1 MEVVLLGIDRFISA
15 HALSLHREY
24 LEALR
29 AKKCM
34 GLDAKEGLEL
44 KIRSH
49 ELYFSS
55 FRTGFARCERAARGY
70 GSENAFI
77 FALREFAEAKENCFL
92 YVFPRNRYPY
102 VGFSA
107 DPRDAF
113 RSVLCVDLF
122 EHAYFLDYGFDKNAY
137 LHAALSH
144 LDLSLLDRD
153 FQRNGKIVGE

>member
-1 MEVVLLGIDRFISA
+1 MGIGRFVSE

-34 GLDAKEGLEL
+34 GMDTKESLDP

-49 ELYFSS
+49 DLYFSS
-55 FRTGFARCERAARGY
+55 FRTGFTRCERAARGY

-77 FALREFAEAKENCFL
+77 FALREFCEAKENCFL
-92 YVFPRNRYPY
+92 YVFPRSRYPY
-102 VGFSA
+102 VGFSV

-113 RSVLCVDLF
+113 RAVLCVDLF

-137 LHAALSH
+137 LHAALTH
-144 LDLSLLDRD
+144 LDLSLLDVD
-153 FQRNGKIVGE
+153 FQKKEKNGGE